1 MSDYSSDG
9 YLPGESFLLKEKNDY
24 YNEEKKE
31 DLNDEYNDYY
41 GEYNDKNYFNEMYF
55 INENINNNEYNF
67 DYNNVNK
74 KDYNNNSYY
83 YPEKSYYNK
92 NYYQHKNYNEYNN
105 GYNFYLNKKRKYNPR
120 NNKPYKSIDNYLSS
134 FAIKFKIWLL
144 KTICE
149 EKKNFV
155 FGDKKKINKEIIES
169 LNKQYTYDK
178 IEDKNKKGNIT
189 MVIKDIVIEKVI
201 SRDINLYFKI
211 IINEDV
217 DIFFINKYIEI
228 KVKGEMF
235 YNDVAKFYFQVK
247 QYKLSLFDSISKNKN
262 DKNSDNNII
271 NYEKNED
278 DIYNNSLELDLKSN
292 IKEKEE
298 KKYSTENDE
307 NNANANI
314 IEPKQ
319 NLKLCLNELMES
331 LYRNKK

>member
-9 YLPGESFLLKEKNDY
+9 YLPGESFLIKEKNDY

-55 INENINNNEYNF
+55 INENINNNESNF
-67 DYNNVNK
+67 DYNNVNTK
-74 KDYNNNSYY
+74 YDNNSYY
-83 YPEKSYYNK
+83 YPEKGYYNN

-105 GYNFYLNKKRKYNPR
+105 GYNFYLNKKRKYNSYCTKI
-120 NNKPYKSIDNYLSS
+120 KPYKSIENYLSS
-134 FAIKFKIWLL
+134 FAIKFKIWLQ
-144 KTICE
+144 KIICE

-155 FGDKKKINKEIIES
+155 FVDKKKINKEIIDS

-178 IEDKNKKGNIT
+178 IEYKNKKGNIKID
-189 MVIKDIVIEKVI
+189 IKDIEIEKVI
-201 SRDINLYFKI
+201 SRDINLHFKI

-247 QYKLSLFDSISKNKN
+247 QYKLSLFDKINKNKN

-278 DIYNNSLELDLKSN
+278 DKYNNSLELDLQSN
-292 IKEKEE
+292 IKDEEE
-298 KKYSTENDE
+298 KKYSTESDE
-307 NNANANI
+307 NNANAI
-314 IEPKQ
+314 DPKKD
-319 NLKLCLNELMES
+319 LKLCLNELMES
-331 LYRNKK
+331 FYRNKK